1 MPTLLLNAAISFA
14 VAACV
19 TPLVRF
25 LAWRTGVVD
34 RPDGERKA
42 HGRPVA
48 LLGGVAVFVA
58 MAVAVATA
66 IGFGWLPGLHVKG
79 KFLISIVIAA
89 FLLMFGGAWDDARN
103 LRPWKQIV
111 WPVLAALAI
120 VASGIGITFVT
131 NPFGGQLYLNGFSV
145 TVLWLAG
152 IPYKVT
158 PLADAFTVLW
168 LLGMTYTTKFL
179 DGLDGLVS
187 GVTVIGA
194 LVVAAVSLM
203 KEVSQPDTAVLAV
216 IVAAAFAGFL
226 LFNGSPASIFLGEG
240 GSTMAG
246 FLLGTLAIISG
257 GKIATTLLV
266 LGLPIFDAA
275 FVIVRRLLQKKSP
288 AAGDRSHLH
297 FRLLDFGWSQR
308 QVVLLYYFVA
318 ALFGTSTL
326 ILQGWEK
333 VAAIGMVASILVAL
347 TAVAMLAYRKKA

>member
-1 MPTLLLNAAISFA
+1 MQTLLLNAAISF
-14 VAACV
+14 VAAACI

-25 LAWRTGVVD
+25 LAWRAGVVD
-34 RPDGERKA
+34 RPDGQRKA

-48 LLGGVAVFVA
+48 LLGGVALFA
-58 MAVAVATA
+58 AISIAVAVAMW
-66 IGFGWLPGLHVKG
+66 IGWLPGAHVKG
-79 KFLISIVIAA
+79 KFLVGIVVSA

-103 LRPWKQIV
+103 LRPWKQVI
-111 WPVLAALAI
+111 WPIAAALVI
-120 VASGIGITFVT
+120 VASGVGITFVT
-131 NPFGGQLYLNGFSV
+131 NPFGGQLLLNGYSV

-194 LVVAAVSLM
+194 LVVAAVSM
-203 KEVSQPDTAVLAV
+203 MREVSQPDTAVLAV

-226 LFNGSPASIFLGEG
+226 IFNGGPASIFLGEG
-240 GSTMAG
+240 GSTMSG

-288 AAGDRSHLH
+288 TSGDRLHLH

-333 VAAIGMVASILVAL
+333 VVAIGMVVSILIAL
-347 TAVAMLAYRKKA
+347 TAVAMLTYRKKA

>member
-14 VAACV
+14 AAACM

-25 LAWRTGVVD
+25 LAWRAGVVD
-34 RPDGERKA
+34 HPDGGRKA

-48 LLGGVAVFVA
+48 LLGGVALFA
-58 MAVAVATA
+58 AIAVAVAVA
-66 IGFGWLPGLHVKG
+66 MAYGWLPGTHVKG
-79 KFLISIVIAA
+79 KYLVGLVVAA
-89 FLLMFGGAWDDARN
+89 FLLTFGGALDDARN
-103 LRPWKQIV
+103 LRPWQQIA
-111 WPVLAALAI
+111 WPVAAALAI
-120 VASGIGITFVT
+120 VASGVGITFVT
-131 NPFGGQLYLNGFSV
+131 NPFGGQLFLNGFSV
-145 TVLWLAG
+145 TVLWVAG

-158 PLADAFTVLW
+158 PLADMFTVLW

-194 LVVAAVSLM
+194 LVVTAVSMM

-266 LGLPIFDAA
+266 LGLPLFDAA

-288 AAGDRSHLH
+288 ASGDRSHLH
-297 FRLLDFGWSQR
+297 FRLLDFGWSRR

-333 VAAIGMVASILVAL
+333 VVAIGMIASILAAL
-347 TAVAMLAYRKKA
+347 TAVAMLTYRKKA

>member
-1 MPTLLLNAAISFA
+1 MQTLLLNAAISFA
-14 VAACV
+14 AAACV
-19 TPLVRF
+19 TPLVRL
-25 LAWRTGVVD
+25 LAWRANVVD
-34 RPDGERKA
+34 RPDGARKA

-48 LLGGVAVFVA
+48 LLGGVALFAAIAIGV
-58 MAVAVATA
+58 AVAV
-66 IGFGWLPGLHVKG
+66 GSGWLPGDHVKG
-79 KFLISIVIAA
+79 KYLVGIVVAA
-89 FLLMFGGAWDDARN
+89 FLLTFGGAWDDARN
-103 LRPWKQIV
+103 LRPWQQIV
-111 WPVLAALAI
+111 WPLAAALVI
-120 VASGIGITFVT
+120 VASGVGITFVT
-131 NPFGGQLYLNGFSV
+131 NPFGGQLHLNAYSY
-145 TVLWLAG
+145 TVLWVAG

-194 LVVAAVSLM
+194 LVVAGVSMM

-226 LFNGSPASIFLGEG
+226 LFNGGPASIFLGEG
-240 GSTMAG
+240 GSTLAG
-246 FLLGTLAIISG
+246 FLLGTMAIISG

-266 LGLPIFDAA
+266 LGLPLFDAA
-275 FVIVRRLLQKKSP
+275 FVIVRRIVQKKSP
-288 AAGDRSHLH
+288 ASGDRSHLH
-297 FRLLDFGWSQR
+297 FRLLDLGWSQR
-308 QVVLLYYFVA
+308 HVVMLYYFVA

-333 VAAIGMVASILVAL
+333 VVAIGMVASILFAL